1 MLISEFRTKVK
12 SYHGTNN
19 NVATMRLADVCIS
32 YLSKI
37 IYEFCNE
44 KQKNFSVALVSNR
57 KDKKYKDKNFK
68 KDEIEFFKEILKF

>member
-1 MLISEFRTKVK
+1 
-12 SYHGTNN
+12 
-19 NVATMRLADVCIS
+19 MRLADVCIS

-37 IYEFCNE
+37 IYEYCNE

-68 KDEIEFFKEILKF
+68 KMKSNFSKEILQILMKRMLIQSVWQKRPN